1 MRNFLKPA
9 SLYRSFFHI
18 QIVCAAIIPALFSIP
33 SIPALAQVET
43 PTITPQGG
51 AESPIPTGTPVTA
64 QGVIDAFNTIR
75 RRQNM
80 RSLVVDPILMGLAQQ
95 TADIMAING
104 MSGHI
109 GGVRDRAIAAGY
121 GAGDIPWVTENFA
134 IGPMNLEELMASWSD
149 ADHMRGANNHWY
161 AHAGV
166 GIAENNGDVYY
177 IFIAGYTSNRIY
189 KPGATA
195 LPGQVL
201 TAPISQVMFP
211 VTKATAGA
219 DGRVIHTVKHG
230 QTLWAIAIAYGTHIL
245 DIQRANGMTADQV
258 DLSEG
263 QQLVIPGGSN
273 PGSGV
278 IAKPLPSFTTSTP
291 FLSTNKPGST
301 PTVMESLPVQNEQSG
316 EQTIIIIAVIAALGL
331 IGFGLFVSRQEKD

>member
-1 MRNFLKPA
+1 MRVKHSHSIYSLIRIRLSFGVFL
-9 SLYRSFFHI
+9 
-18 QIVCAAIIPALFSIP
+18 AIMLLANMLS
-33 SIPALAQVET
+33 PALAEDVT
-43 PTITPQGG
+43 PATPQGG
-51 AESPIPTGTPVTA
+51 AETVTPTGTPVTA
-64 QGVIDAFNTIR
+64 QGIIDAFNAIR
-75 RRQNM
+75 RHYNM
-80 RSLVVDPILMGLAQQ
+80 RALVVDPILVGLAQQ

-104 MSGHI
+104 MGGHI

-121 GAGDIPWVTENFA
+121 GEGDIPWLTENFA
-134 IGPMNLEELMASWSD
+134 IGPMSLEELMSSWSD

-195 LPGQVL
+195 LPGQTL
-201 TAPISQVMFP
+201 TAPISQVIFP
-211 VTKATAGA
+211 VTKATPGA

-263 QQLVIPGGSN
+263 QQLVIPAAGN
-273 PGSGV
+273 PEYGV
-278 IAKPLPSFTTSTP
+278 TATLPQPLPSTIP
-291 FLSTNKPGST
+291 FLPTNEPGST
-301 PTVMESLPVQNEQSG
+301 PTVITSQPVDNDQGG
-316 EQTIIIIAVIAALGL
+316 EQTIIIIAVLAALGL
-331 IGFGLFVSRQEKD
+331 IGFGLFLSRQEND